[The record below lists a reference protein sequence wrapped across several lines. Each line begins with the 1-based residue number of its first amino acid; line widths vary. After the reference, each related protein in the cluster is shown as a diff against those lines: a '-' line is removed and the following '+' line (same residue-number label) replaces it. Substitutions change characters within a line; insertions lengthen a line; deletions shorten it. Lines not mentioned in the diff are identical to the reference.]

1 MPNHINKASLPP
13 NLYRLLSM
21 IFSNLV
27 DYAMLCRASDRLR
40 KKVKFHGI
48 FRDKFAEK
56 SAEFSREFTG
66 QTLRKSIGKKRL
78 ILWLLS
84 GKISLEV
91 DRFCAERT
99 RVFNV
104 FLTESIISCF
114 SNNTLQK

>member
-1 MPNHINKASLPP
+1 
-13 NLYRLLSM
+13 
-21 IFSNLV
+21 
-27 DYAMLCRASDRLR
+27 MLCRASDRLR
-40 KKVKFHGI
+40 RKVKFHRICRG
-48 FRDKFAEK
+48 KFAEK

-66 QTLRKSIGKKRL
+66 QTLRKAIGKKRL